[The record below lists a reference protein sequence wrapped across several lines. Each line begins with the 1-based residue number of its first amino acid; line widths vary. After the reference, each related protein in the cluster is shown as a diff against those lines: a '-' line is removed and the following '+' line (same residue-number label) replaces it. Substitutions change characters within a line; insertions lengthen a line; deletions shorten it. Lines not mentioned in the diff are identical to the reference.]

1 MTDLHDFGLYWS
13 LDFEKNIVIPEDFS
27 KKISKIVFSQATNE
41 YILHKE
47 DGSEGLRIVRG
58 QEIGSGSYGHVYK
71 CIPLDKNEMVM
82 KEIQCTKKTLLENIV
97 KEAIIQIVIAKETAA
112 IDLPKHKIEGPFTP
126 QIYGIGYD
134 KAENKCYILSDKMED
149 TMYNFVNEFPEMDT
163 ITQEE
168 KDEMLI
174 ITLTKTMKMLSM
186 LQHAIRFNHRDLKLD
201 NLMYKETKYGAFDP
215 VFIDF
220 GFSCIKYN
228 GLLISAND
236 RFNHAFT
243 ETRDATQLLYNCGK
257 YNKKAMSPRLYEVIE
272 ALLTWNHRGT
282 ICSLLDDQCGV
293 KRWRNTYNFV
303 NTQVGKNPNCTPL
316 SVVKVLKAVEKGH
329 PWIPELV
336 EFHDKQKKQP
346 QKKQTRK
353 NNTKHGSDLLVRGLK
368 SLRTVKTI

>member
-13 LDFEKNIVIPEDFS
+13 LDFEKNIVIPEDFRE
-27 KKISKIVFSQATNE
+27 KISKIVYSPATSE

-47 DGSEGLRIVRG
+47 DGSEGIRIVRG

-71 CIPLDKNEMVM
+71 CIPFDKKELVM
-82 KEIQCTKKTLLENIV
+82 KEIKCTKKTHLKSNV
-97 KEAIIQIVIAKETAA
+97 KEAIIQIVIAKETAT
-112 IDLPKHKIEGPFTP
+112 IDLPKHEIEGPFTP
-126 QIYGIGYD
+126 RIYGIGYD
-134 KAENKCYILSDKMED
+134 EDENKCYILSDKMED
-149 TMYNFVNEFPEMDT
+149 TMDNFIKEFPEMDT
-163 ITQEE
+163 ITQAE

-174 ITLTKTMKMLSM
+174 ITLTKTMKMLSI
-186 LQHAIRFNHRDLKLD
+186 LQHAFRFNHRDLKLD
-201 NLMYKETKYGAFDP
+201 NLMFKETKYGAFDP

-236 RFNHAFT
+236 RFNHDFT

-257 YNKKAMSPRLYEVIE
+257 YSKKAMSQGLYEVLE

-303 NTQVGKNPNCTPL
+303 NTQVGKNPNCTPM
-316 SVVKVLKAVEKGH
+316 SVIKVLKAVEKGQ

-336 EFHDKQKKQP
+336 EFHEKQKKQQ

-353 NNTKHGSDLLVRGLK
+353 NTKSDLPVHGLK